1 MINQKMLTVLTIL
14 FLLFTTHSPKPP
26 DISSLDPPNPKANS
40 NKSKSP
46 IDNIDLFLPKWTYN
60 TNNSPFHLSKDLQK
74 VYPNLQNGSNAKR
87 LYILS
92 NDLIEKLEK
101 KREQQR
107 LSEIIQKEINLD
119 MTKINKNIP
128 IYVYPEIKKAIKRRN
143 QKDTML
149 QLNPSIS
156 TLDVKSSEKKPTAP
170 VVENLNERPDLL
182 PEEIYM
188 PENRLSYKR

>member
-60 TNNSPFHLSKDLQK
+60 TNNSPFHLSKDLQR

-128 IYVYPEIKKAIKRRN
+128 IYVYPEIN
-143 QKDTML
+143 L
-149 QLNPSIS
+149 SIVYS
-156 TLDVKSSEKKPTAP
+156 FGYYSFQ
-170 VVENLNERPDLL
+170 
-182 PEEIYM
+182 
-188 PENRLSYKR
+188 